1 MIGHHFSGNSL
12 SRWGS
17 IDSFQ
22 FKKFLS
28 STYTMQNKNVTIW
41 HPEKEKKKVLLY
53 RHFVLNEFY
62 VKLKELIEKNIKRFV
77 FS

>member
-41 HPEKEKKKVLLY
+41 HPEKEKKRSYYTDILFLM
-53 RHFVLNEFY
+53 NSMS
-62 VKLKELIEKNIKRFV
+62 N
-77 FS
+77 